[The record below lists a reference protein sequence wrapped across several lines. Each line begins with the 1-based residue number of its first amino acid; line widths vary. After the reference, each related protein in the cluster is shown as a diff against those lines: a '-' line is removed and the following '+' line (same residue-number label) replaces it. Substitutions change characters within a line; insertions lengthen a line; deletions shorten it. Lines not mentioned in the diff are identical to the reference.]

1 MATRPDAIKDTDT
14 YDLVVVGCGI
24 AGLSA
29 AVTAAEDDARVVVLE
44 RSTYE
49 KRGGN
54 SRYTEAYLRMEDE
67 EHVADHFVD
76 DLLTSSLGY
85 SDAQLA
91 RFLAEAIPPSI
102 AWLREH
108 GVRFTSRET
117 QFLSQS
123 RPRLLPD
130 GGGLAIVEALTAAAE
145 RLGVTFLFETAATA
159 LIQDQRGEVVGVR
172 ARARDRG
179 LTEIR
184 GQAVLLASGG
194 FEGNTEMLARYFG
207 PDAFHLRPIARGSRF
222 NKGEGIEMGLAIGAE
237 PSGQFDSFHA
247 EPIDPRSEVTEATV
261 MVYPYGILV
270 NRLGQRF
277 VDEGRT
283 TVDHWYETV
292 AREIRRQPESIAYFV
307 TDQRLFDIRG
317 YRRGLRTDQ
326 PLIEAPRRPSSRA
339 SWISPKS
346 RSSRRWS
353 ASTQRRPPRTDKDRS
368 IRSTWTAMPPR
379 VSSRRSPTGP
389 CRSTDLRWSPARSP
403 VRSYSPS
410 AVTR

>member
-1 MATRPDAIKDTDT
+1 M
-14 YDLVVVGCGI
+14 GCGI

-49 KRGGN
+49 ERGGN

-102 AWLREH
+102 AWLRGH

-159 LIQDQRGEVVGVR
+159 LIQDHRGEVVGVR
-172 ARARDRG
+172 ARGRDRR

-207 PDAFHLRPIARGSRF
+207 PDASHLRPVARGGRF

-237 PSGQFDSFHA
+237 PSGQFDGFHA

-283 TVDHWYETV
+283 TVDHWYEAV
-292 AREIRRQPESIAYFV
+292 AREIRRQPESIAYV
-307 TDQRLFDIRG
+307 VADQRLFDIRG

-326 PLIEAPRRPSSRA
+326 PLIEAPTPAELARKLDIPEEPFVQTLERFNAAAPA
-339 SWISPKS
+339 E
-346 RSSRRWS
+346 
-353 ASTQRRPPRTDKDRS
+353 DRS
-368 IRSTWTAMPPR
+368 RPGRAAIRATDHATPARKRSWTWTIPI
-379 VSSRRSPTGP
+379 G
-389 CRSTDLRWSPARSP
+389 
-403 VRSYSPS
+403 
-410 AVTR
+410 